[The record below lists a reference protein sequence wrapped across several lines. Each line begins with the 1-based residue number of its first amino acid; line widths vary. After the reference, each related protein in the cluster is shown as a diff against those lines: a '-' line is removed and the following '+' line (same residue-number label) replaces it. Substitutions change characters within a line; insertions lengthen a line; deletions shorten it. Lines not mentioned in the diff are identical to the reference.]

1 MTRKGGLEEDVRS
14 RLRKG
19 ETAFS
24 KLRNIWKRNR
34 KLKVIGVPLYGRH
47 ILELFARLAR

>member
-1 MTRKGGLEEDVRS
+1 MKFVYLGATVTRKGGLEEDVRS

-24 KLRNIWKRNR
+24 KLRNIH
-34 KLKVIGVPLYGRH
+34 GRGTVS
-47 ILELFARLAR
+47 